1 MKNKTTFQAELP
13 STYSL
18 IKASLV
24 AVAVA
29 VFLLLVAVLPAEY
42 GIDPTGI
49 GKRLGLSQLNTSSN
63 EKTVKETTA
72 IPSTSISNSPIQAT
86 QKDLIHK
93 TLTLTLAPKQ
103 GAEVKAVMNKGD
115 QFIFSWKASHN
126 NLSFDMHGDYP
137 NTQDEFTSFW
147 EDKNLD
153 KTSGTFQA
161 PFDGNHG
168 WYWQNDGTETVTI
181 ELSVSGFFSSLYMP

>member
-1 MKNKTTFQAELP
+1 MNNDTTPQSELP
-13 STYSL
+13 STCSL
-18 IKASLV
+18 IKASIT
-24 AVAVA
+24 AVVIAAV
-29 VFLLLVAVLPAEY
+29 LLLTAVIPAEY

-49 GKRLGLSQLNTSSN
+49 GKKLGLTQLNTPS
-63 EKTVKETTA
+63 KEISLKEVTPA
-72 IPSTSISNSPIQAT
+72 NNSNSPVQAS
-86 QKDLIHK
+86 QKDLLHK

-126 NLSFDMHGDYP
+126 NVSFDMHGDYP
-137 NTQDEFTSFW
+137 NTNDEFTSFW
-147 EDKNLD
+147 EDKNLQ
-153 KTSGTFQA
+153 KTSGVFQA